1 MQKFNTKM
9 WNLVRKTYTS
19 NPHFGSSGTP
29 INEWLA
35 TKDRPIREVVCGL
48 EFDPLTIRIFEF
60 GMTCECSNGDWGPR
74 REFKP
79 KSIRSAMCILLLT

>member
-48 EFDPLTIRIFEF
+48 EFDPWSIRIFEF
-60 GMTCECSNGDWGPR
+60 GNTCECSNGFGDLGVNSNQKQYEAR
-74 REFKP
+74 RGYCF
-79 KSIRSAMCILLLT
+79 